1 MSNEAAAGYTNLIL
15 DSHYWTCTA
24 LNSVL
29 ETVHV
34 RSEGCWLALSRQ
46 KTSWPDG
53 DLADSIMSKYTH
65 AWDWIERVG
74 IRSSNSNFPV
84 SASVCLNP
92 ELTNILQK
100 ELITSSTYVS
110 HPLLSI
116 AASGR
121 VWTVTKMTFTWICV
135 VTTCLPFGFF
145 YLLFFVMTDVELK
158 CVIFLSFLFIL
169 VSS

>member
-1 MSNEAAAGYTNLIL
+1 MSNKAAAGYTNLIL

-29 ETVHV
+29 ETVRA
-34 RSEGCWLALSRQ
+34 RSEGYRLALSRQ

-53 DLADSIMSKYTH
+53 DLGGSIVSKYTH

-74 IRSSNSNFPV
+74 IRSSVIFLSVP
-84 SASVCLNP
+84 VCLNP

-100 ELITSSTYVS
+100 ELIILSAYVS

-121 VWTVTKMTFTWICV
+121 VWTVTRMTFTWICV
-135 VTTCLPFGFF
+135 VTTCLSFGFF
-145 YLLFFVMTDVELK
+145 LTFFFRQMWSLNVLFLCHFCL
-158 CVIFLSFLFIL
+158 IW
-169 VSS
+169 